1 MGGLDYQKLYELQD
15 EVLKIVFQTENEI
28 LDAAH
33 QKAGFS
39 NEELIIRLK
48 SFPKELLQEIKI
60 IDDTFLDDFECDF
73 LKIRDVILSI
83 ISK

>member
-60 IDDTFLDDFECDF
+60 IDDTFLDDFEKEFKLIIDK
-73 LKIRDVILSI
+73 LKECNH
-83 ISK
+83 

>member
-15 EVLKIVFQTENEI
+15 EVLKIVFHTENEI

-60 IDDTFLDDFECDF
+60 IDDTFLDDFEKEFKLIIDK
-73 LKIRDVILSI
+73 LKECNH
-83 ISK
+83 